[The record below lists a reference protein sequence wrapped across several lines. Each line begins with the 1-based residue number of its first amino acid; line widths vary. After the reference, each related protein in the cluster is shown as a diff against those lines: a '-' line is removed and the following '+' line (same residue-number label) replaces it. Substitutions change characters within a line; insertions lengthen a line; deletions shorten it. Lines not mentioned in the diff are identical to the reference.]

1 MTVAFPFNTASQ
13 ETVSFSEWMMR
24 GDDTEPE
31 PIQGSIPGWD
41 YDTDL
46 AIGRHVE
53 LKPLEILNET
63 GLAGHQVELMLNV
76 IVLTGPSCY
85 RTVAFSERIPSNDR
99 WACNIDLTLNSRE
112 LAESLT
118 LKTEIVLAV
127 PVDHELPFV
136 ASAIGSRLYE
146 DIEKIQLEGSLG
158 RFPMELVDFG
168 ESIPGLRAGNAMWYL
183 DWDPGRPEA
192 RFLGAVLLYI
202 NASQQEMADRIRN
215 MEPVIT
221 SVLRCDVIRT
231 MCEGMLRN
239 EEFVTGSDH
248 FDVDT
253 VGGQVNEWLTEAFE
267 NMSTEALKMMMRS
280 SPGRFEARIQEAFS

>member
-1 MTVAFPFNTASQ
+1 MTIAFPFKTASE
-13 ETVSFSEWMMR
+13 ETVSVSGWMLH
-24 GDDTEPE
+24 GNGAEPE
-31 PIQGSIPGWD
+31 PILGSIPGWD
-41 YDTDL
+41 YDTEL
-46 AIGRHVE
+46 VISREVE
-53 LKPLEILNET
+53 LTPSGILDET
-63 GLAGHQVELMLNV
+63 GLAGQEVELMLNV
-76 IVLTGPSCY
+76 IALTGPSCY
-85 RTVAFSERIPSNDR
+85 RKIVFSAQIPSNDS
-99 WACNIDLTLNSRE
+99 WTCDIDLTLDSRE

-118 LKTEIVLAV
+118 LKTEIVLGV

-136 ASAIGSRLYE
+136 ASARGSRLYQ

-202 NASQQEMADRIRN
+202 NASHQEMAERIRN

-239 EEFVTGSDH
+239 EEFVAGSGH
-248 FDVDT
+248 FDADT

-267 NMSTEALKMMMRS
+267 DMSTEALKIMMQS